1 MTSFIARFGMKRRE
15 PWESC
20 THFTPGVCVTAT
32 KRSAARFSRALP
44 LFLGVDEFGEVGLQ
58 LALLVDPPLLHAV
71 PALLL
76 SDAQRAGDVVAKV
89 QPLLFCQIISCRRK
103 QRIFLCIFHLQ
114 VTLTHEEMCFDRLAV
129 ELQSLP
135 AVCQS
140 FVVLLQLHVAQ
151 RSVGVVPRCPSPD
164 PYYGF
169 AVAGCSL
176 QVFAAQEESVSLLL
190 QLLSRHR
197 GILLRTFGHF
207 VPRAGCTAS
216 SCRFALLPYPDAGIQ
231 LEEEETGR
239 ERSRGRVSVRGCSV
253 PLPGTSYILMNSI
266 LS

>member
-1 MTSFIARFGMKRRE
+1 GSHA
-15 PWESC
+15 S

-89 QPLLFCQIISCRRK
+89 QPLLFCQII
-103 QRIFLCIFHLQ
+103 IFHLQ

-151 RSVGVVPRCPSPD
+151 RSVGVEGRARCPSPD

-169 AVAGCSL
+169 AVAGCGL